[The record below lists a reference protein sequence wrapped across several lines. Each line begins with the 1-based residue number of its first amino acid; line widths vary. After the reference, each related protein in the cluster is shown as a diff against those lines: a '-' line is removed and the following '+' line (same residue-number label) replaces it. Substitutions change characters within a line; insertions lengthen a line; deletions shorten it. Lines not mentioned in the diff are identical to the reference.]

1 MSDYVLQVNYRE
13 DEEPLR
19 ITLHGYSPGDAETAH
34 QALETELQHARGLN
48 APVIFSGLVTDD
60 DPDAG
65 VPIDPARV
73 TGVDLVEP
81 DPEA

>member
-13 DEEPLR
+13 DEEPVR
-19 ITLHGYSPGDAETAH
+19 ITLHDYSPGDAETAH
-34 QALETELQHARGLN
+34 QALETEIEHARAMH
-48 APVIFSGLVTDD
+48 APVLLSGTATAG
-60 DPDAG
+60 DPNSG

-81 DPEA
+81 TA

>member
-1 MSDYVLQVNYRE
+1 MGDYVLQVNYRE

-19 ITLHGYSPGDAETAH
+19 ITLHGCSPDDAEVAH
-34 QALETELQHARGLN
+34 QALETEIEHARAMN
-48 APVIFSGLVTDD
+48 APVLFSGVATGD

-81 DPEA
+81 AS